1 MNFKFQFYYLNFF
14 FAFFFKKERLESVVE
29 QLKSLGNQHE
39 EIKIQL
45 QQANDLQNYQVI
57 NQLQS
62 ELDHISTKQM
72 QLVNEQ
78 SEINKQLRRYEK

>member
-14 FAFFFKKERLESVVE
+14 FVFFFKKERLESVVE